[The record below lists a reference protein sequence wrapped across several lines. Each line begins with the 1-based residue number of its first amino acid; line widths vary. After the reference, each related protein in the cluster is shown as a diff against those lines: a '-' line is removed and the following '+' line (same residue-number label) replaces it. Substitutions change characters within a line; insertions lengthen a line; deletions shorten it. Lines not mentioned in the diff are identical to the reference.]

1 MLEALLP
8 VVSEPFRMR
17 EVSLLPV
24 SFVMTNLPLAFYVM
38 VIKGL
43 ALVSTALIE
52 ANELDIIVDAHDT
65 TLLDCFDVLF
75 TDETRFVI
83 EEAM

>member
-1 MLEALLP
+1 MLALSGGFCDFKLRTTTNIMLEALLP

-43 ALVSTALIE
+43 ALVSTASG
-52 ANELDIIVDAHDT
+52 A
-65 TLLDCFDVLF
+65 
-75 TDETRFVI
+75 
-83 EEAM
+83 